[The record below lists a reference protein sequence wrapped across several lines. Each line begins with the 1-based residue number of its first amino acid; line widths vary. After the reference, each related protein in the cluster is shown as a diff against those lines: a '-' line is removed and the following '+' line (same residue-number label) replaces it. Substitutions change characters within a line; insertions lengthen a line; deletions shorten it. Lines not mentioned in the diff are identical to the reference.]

1 MAPRGSVLLGHI
13 RLLNMHLLLYLFVE
27 RGTARSTGT
36 LSFLEV
42 LVPAGFDSIRAMG
55 GQGPVRLPVLWQ
67 NAVVLQTLTERKEW
81 KFFGVLPKADPGLAA
96 AWWTALLLRGILPAA
111 FAIAMGVLVGAVQR
125 GDPLAGPLGFA
136 GSIFVLL
143 QVLSPIH
150 QAVSANL
157 GDRTAAWLY
166 DRLTEACVRPPGMGH
181 LEDPALTSDLTVA
194 RDFDL
199 GMTGPPLS
207 ISLDFIATGMAEMI
221 GGVACAVILARYA
234 WWAPIVLAGAWLATH
249 WLLRE
254 SAIWRDRNTEE
265 VRGAQRDADYAY
277 RLAVD
282 PPASKELRLFGL
294 AGWTIDRFLARRT
307 RLHELQYAA
316 TRLRERPV
324 IWSMLLVV
332 SANVLVFWLLA
343 SAAAHGRI
351 SLGEAVVYVQS
362 AIGVS
367 MIAFGGFSW
376 ALDGAAAPVAAVLR
390 LEPAMRPAG
399 SLRSGDRSADATPAR
414 GIRLRDVTF
423 AYPTAG
429 AAPPST
435 GATVLEHFDLTI
447 PAGSSLAIV
456 GQNGAGKTTIAKLLC
471 RLYDPQS
478 GAIEIDGVDIRELDL
493 ASWRSRVAAVFQDF
507 IRLELPLRD
516 NVAPAGAPDAVVRA
530 ALESA
535 GATNLAALDTVL
547 ARGYT
552 GGTDLSGGQWQR
564 VALARALC
572 AVTVGAG
579 VVLLDEPTAQLDV
592 RGEAEIFDRLLAET
606 RHCTT
611 ILISH
616 RFSTVRHADRICVL
630 EHGRVVELGTH
641 DELMALGGRYRTM
654 FELQAERFTAT
665 EDEEGKAYDVL
676 A

>member
-1 MAPRGSVLLGHI
+1 MLR
-13 RLLNMHLLLYLFVE
+13 R
-27 RGTARSTGT
+27 
-36 LSFLEV
+36 
-42 LVPAGFDSIRAMG
+42 
-55 GQGPVRLPVLWQ
+55 
-67 NAVVLQTLTERKEW
+67 LTERREW
-81 KFFGVLPKADPGLAA
+81 KFFAVLSKADRRLAA
-96 AWWTALLLRGILPAA
+96 AWWAVLVLRGILPAA
-111 FAIAMGVLVGAVQR
+111 FAIAMGVLVAAVQR
-125 GDPLAGPLGFA
+125 FSTVTDDARRLFGAGGDSLIGPLALVGT
-136 GSIFVLL
+136 IFVLL
-143 QVLSPIH
+143 QVLGPIH
-150 QAVSANL
+150 QALSANL

-166 DRLTEACVRPPGMGH
+166 DRLTEACVRPPGVGH
-181 LEDPALTSDLTVA
+181 LEDPTLTSDLAVA

-207 ISLDFIATGMAEMI
+207 ISMDFIATGMVEMI
-221 GGVACAVILARYA
+221 GGVACAVILAGYA
-234 WWAPIVLAGAWLATH
+234 WWAPLALGGAWLATH

-254 SAIWRDRNTEE
+254 SAVWRDRNTEE
-265 VRGAQRDADYAY
+265 VRAAQRDADYAY

-294 AGWTIDRFLARRT
+294 AGWTIDRFVARRT

-324 IWSMLLVV
+324 IWSLLLVL
-332 SANVLVFWLLA
+332 SANCAVFWALA
-343 SAAAHGRI
+343 SAAAGGRI
-351 SLGEAVVYVQS
+351 GLGEAVVYVQS

-399 SLRSGDRSADATPAR
+399 ALVSGNRRADATPAHE
-414 GIRLRDVTF
+414 IRLRDVTF
-423 AYPTAG
+423 RY
-429 AAPPST
+429 PST
-435 GATVLEHFDLTI
+435 SPGTAPAVLEHLNLTI

-456 GQNGAGKTTIAKLLC
+456 GQNGAGKTTLAKLLC

-478 GAIEIDGVDIRELDL
+478 GAVEIDGADLRDFDL

-507 IRLELPLRD
+507 IRFELPLRD
-516 NVAPAGAPDAVVRA
+516 NVAPAGAADDIVRTA
-530 ALESA
+530 IEQA
-535 GATNLAALDTVL
+535 GAANLAALDTVL
-547 ARGYT
+547 ARGYA

-564 VALARALC
+564 VALARAL
-572 AVTVGAG
+572 ARVTLGAG

-592 RGEAEIFDRLLAET
+592 RGEAEIFNRLLTAT

-616 RFSTVRHADRICVL
+616 RFSTVRYADRICVL
-630 EHGRVVELGTH
+630 EHGRVIELGTH

-654 FELQAERFTAT
+654 FDLQAQRFHVP
-665 EDEEGKAYDVL
+665 DEEEGVTYDVL
-676 A
+676 S

>member
-1 MAPRGSVLLGHI
+1 V
-13 RLLNMHLLLYLFVE
+13 
-27 RGTARSTGT
+27 
-36 LSFLEV
+36 
-42 LVPAGFDSIRAMG
+42 RA
-55 GQGPVRLPVLWQ
+55 PVLRQ
-67 NAVVLQTLTERKEW
+67 NAVVLQRLTERKEW
-81 KFFGVLPKADPGLAA
+81 KFFAVLSRAAPGLAA
-96 AWWTALLLRGILPAA
+96 AWWVALLLGGILPAA
-111 FAIAMGVLVGAVQR
+111 FGIAMGVLVGAVQR
-125 GDPLAGPLGFA
+125 HSTGAPGGDSLAGPLAFA
-136 GSIFVLL
+136 GAIFVLL

-150 QAVSANL
+150 RAISANL

-181 LEDPALTSDLTVA
+181 LEDPTLTSDLTVA

-207 ISLDFIATGMAEMI
+207 ISMDFIATGMVQMI
-221 GGVACAVILARYA
+221 AGVASAVILARYA
-234 WWAPIVLAGAWLATH
+234 WWAPVVLAGAWLATH

-282 PPASKELRLFGL
+282 APASKELRLFGL
-294 AGWTIDRFLARRT
+294 AGWTIDRFIARRT

-316 TRLRERPV
+316 TRLRERPL
-324 IWSMLLVV
+324 IGSLLLVV
-332 SANVLVFWLLA
+332 SANVVVFWFLA
-343 SAAAHGRI
+343 SAAAAGLL
-351 SLGEAVVYVQS
+351 SLGEVVVYVQS

-367 MIAFGGFSW
+367 AVAFGGFSW

-399 SLRSGDRSADATPAR
+399 ALRSGDHPADGTPAR
-414 GIRLRDVTF
+414 EIRLRDVTF
-423 AYPTAG
+423 AYPSTSLGTGPSTSLGTGFAG
-429 AAPPST
+429 APTPLGVGPP
-435 GATVLEHFDLTI
+435 VLEHFDLTI

-478 GAIEIDGVDIRELDL
+478 GAIEVDGVDIRDLDL
-493 ASWRSRVAAVFQDF
+493 ASWRSRVTAVFQDF

-516 NVAPAGAPDAVVRA
+516 NVAPAGAPDDVVRA

-535 GATNLAALDTVL
+535 GATNLAAPLDDAQGAVSDSRTALDTVL
-547 ARGYT
+547 ARGYA

-564 VALARALC
+564 IALARALA
-572 AVTVGAG
+572 AVTLGAG

-592 RGEAEIFDRLLAET
+592 RGEAEIFDRLLAAT

-630 EHGRVVELGTH
+630 EHGRVIELGTH
-641 DELMALGGRYRTM
+641 DELMALAGRYRTM
-654 FELQAERFTAT
+654 FDLQAQRFNVP
-665 EDEEGKAYDVL
+665 DEEEGTTYDVL